1 MTNVLRLT
9 EHPPLRRDQAFE
21 RLRDAIITGHFAPG
35 ARLIERELCE
45 AMGVSRTSI
54 REVLRRLEAEQLIE
68 VEPRR
73 GPIVARLTR
82 KQVAEIY
89 EVRALLETAVVR
101 RFALEASSEDIR
113 ELRRI
118 YGELSVARRKQD
130 VPAIVNTTRRFSE
143 HMMRVV
149 DHELINDIHQKLIA
163 RISVSRVLA
172 ISVPGR
178 LEQSAGELAI
188 VMDAIE
194 RRDADGAAQS
204 LTIYVRNAGAAALKH
219 FDAIPATDS

>member
-89 EVRALLETAVVR
+89 EVRALLETAAVR
-101 RFALEASSEDIR
+101 RFALEASSADIS

-118 YGELSVARRKQD
+118 YEELSVARRKED
-130 VPAIVNTTRRFSE
+130 VPAIVDTTRRFSE
-143 HMMRVV
+143 HMMAVV
-149 DHELINDIHQKLIA
+149 DHELISDIHQKLIA

-178 LEQSAGELAI
+178 LEQSAAELAV

-194 RRDADGAAQS
+194 RRDAEGAAQS
-204 LTIYVRNAGAAALKH
+204 LATYVRNAGVAALKH

>member
-1 MTNVLRLT
+1 MTTNVLRLS

-68 VEPRR
+68 VEPRK

-82 KQVAEIY
+82 KQVEEIY
-89 EVRALLETAVVR
+89 EVRAMLEAAIVR
-101 RFALEASSEDIR
+101 RFTVEASAENVAA
-113 ELRRI
+113 LKRI
-118 YGELSVARRKQD
+118 YETLSRVRDQGD
-130 VPAIVNTTRRFSE
+130 VVAIVNTTRQFIE
-143 HMMRVV
+143 YMMGVV
-149 DHELINDIHQKLIA
+149 DHELIGDMLRKLNA
-163 RISVSRVLA
+163 RISVARVLA

-178 LEQSAGELAI
+178 LQQSARELEI
-188 VMDAIE
+188 VMEAIE
-194 RRDADGAAQS
+194 RRDAEGAAQS
-204 LTIYVRNAGAAALKH
+204 LMTYVRNAGEAALKH
-219 FDAIPATDS
+219 LDDASV

>member
-1 MTNVLRLT
+1 MTANVLRLT
-9 EHPPLRRDQAFE
+9 ELPPLRRDQAFE

-54 REVLRRLEAEQLIE
+54 REVLRRLEAERLIE

-73 GPIVARLTR
+73 GPVVARLSR

-89 EVRALLETAVVR
+89 EVRALLEAALVR
-101 RFALEASSEDIR
+101 RFAMKASQEHIA
-113 ELRRI
+113 ELRRL
-118 YGELSVARRKQD
+118 YDELTIARLAED
-130 VPAIVNTTRRFSE
+130 VPGIVGSTWRFTE
-143 HMMRVV
+143 HMMKVV
-149 DHELINDIHQKLIA
+149 DHELISDLLQKLFA

-178 LEQSAGELAI
+178 LEQSGHELAV

-194 RRDADGAAQS
+194 RRDAELAAQS
-204 LTIYVRNAGAAALKH
+204 LTTYVRNAGDAALKRI
-219 FDAIPATDS
+219 DAM

>member
-101 RFALEASSEDIR
+101 RFALEASSEDIA

-118 YGELSVARRKQD
+118 YEELSVARRKED

-143 HMMRVV
+143 HMMAVV

-178 LEQSAGELAI
+178 LEQSAAELAV

-194 RRDADGAAQS
+194 RRDAEGAAQS
-204 LTIYVRNAGAAALKH
+204 LAIYVRNAGAAALKH
-219 FDAIPATDS
+219 FDAIPATES